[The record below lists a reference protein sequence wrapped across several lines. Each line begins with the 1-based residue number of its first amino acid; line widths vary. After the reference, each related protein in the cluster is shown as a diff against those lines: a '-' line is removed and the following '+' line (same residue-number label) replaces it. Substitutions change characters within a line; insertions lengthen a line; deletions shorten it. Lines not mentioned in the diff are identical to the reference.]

1 MSARIGLRAVGERRA
16 RHGSTT
22 ATRWTARLGAAAL
35 LVVGVGVPAASAVQ
49 GTTPTG
55 ATAAA
60 TVRLEIGAERACSGA
75 LIAPTWVVTAK
86 SCFADASG
94 AVAQGAPKVT
104 TKVTVG
110 RVDLTGTAGRVVNA
124 DLLVP
129 HAERDAVL
137 VRLATAVTDVTPVKV
152 ATTAPVAGESLT
164 VTGYGRTTTQL
175 VPDTAHAATYTVG
188 GLTTATLAIQAQGT
202 GSTICKGDA
211 GGPALR
217 TTATGVELVAIH
229 STAYQGG
236 CLGATT
242 TRQDATETRLDN
254 LGAWIDQQIPPLL
267 TTLAAGDWSGD
278 AHADVIGVDVRG
290 DVWYYPH
297 NGNGLSARVKI
308 GSGLASFTHVMAAD
322 YSGDGKAD
330 VVGVDGAGKLWYYP
344 HNGNALSAPVQIG
357 SGWQSFKH
365 VTADDWNRDGK
376 ADILGVDANGLLWVY
391 TNVGLSLPAR
401 VQIGSGWGSFT
412 YVLAA
417 DYSGDGHADVVGVDS
432 GGKLWYYPHNGA
444 GLSAPVQIGAGWS
457 TFKEVMASD
466 WSGDGRADIL
476 GVDSGGSTWVYE
488 NKGGS
493 LPSRAAIPGA
503 PQMS

>member
-1 MSARIGLRAVGERRA
+1 MSGVGLLDRRVRRGAVR
-16 RHGSTT
+16 TLV
-22 ATRWTARLGAAAL
+22 ATLAL
-35 LVVGVGVPAASAVQ
+35 ACVGVPAAFAVQ
-49 GTTPTG
+49 GATPTG
-55 ATAAA
+55 TTAAA

-86 SCFADASG
+86 SCFADATG
-94 AVAQGAPKVT
+94 AVAQGAPKVA

-137 VRLATAVTDVTPVKV
+137 VRLASAVNDVAPVKV

-188 GLTTATLAIQAQGT
+188 AVGTATFAIQAQGT

-217 TTATGVELVAIH
+217 STTSGIELVAIH

-267 TTLAAGDWSGD
+267 TTLAAADWSGD
-278 AHADVIGVDVRG
+278 AHADVLGVDVRG

-297 NGNGLSARVKI
+297 NGNGLTARAKI
-308 GSGLASFTHVMAAD
+308 GSGLATFTHVMAAD

-330 VVGVDGAGKLWYYP
+330 VVGVDSAGRLWYYP
-344 HNGNALSAPVQIG
+344 HNGNSLSTPVQIG
-357 SGWQSFKH
+357 SGWATFTH
-365 VTADDWNRDGK
+365 VTAGDWNRDGR
-376 ADILGVDANGLLWVY
+376 ADILGVDADGLLWVY
-391 TNVGLSLPAR
+391 TNVGLALPSR

-432 GGKLWYYPHNGA
+432 SGRLWYYPHNGP
-444 GLSAPVQIGAGWS
+444 GLSAPVQIGVGWG
-457 TFKEVMASD
+457 TFKEVMAAD
-466 WSGDGRADIL
+466 WSGDGRADII
-476 GVDSGGSTWVYE
+476 GVDSAGSTWVYE
-488 NKGGS
+488 NKGLS
-493 LPSRAAIPGA
+493 LPGRVAIPGA
-503 PQMS
+503 PQMR